1 MRRKSFTRSLALFA
15 LAVAA
20 NGSAALAALSDYY
33 LKLEGVDG
41 ESAAKV
47 APVQVE
53 SFSWGVSNVRS
64 PRDVATGQSSG
75 RRLHQPLTLT
85 MGSLTV
91 GATIADCAK
100 GKHFATAIIGNA
112 RSVWTMTDVVI
123 SACAANMVTLDYQ
136 AVRESPTRRTLK

>member
-20 NGSAALAALSDYY
+20 GGSAALAASSDYY

-53 SFSWGVSNVRS
+53 SFSWGASNVRS

-75 RRLHQPLTLT
+75 RRMHQPLTLT

>member
-1 MRRKSFTRSLALFA
+1 MRRKSFTSSLALFA
-15 LAVAA
+15 LAVAT
-20 NGSAALAALSDYY
+20 GGGAAIAAHSDYY
-33 LKLEGVDG
+33 LKFEGVDG

-47 APVQVE
+47 EPIQVE

-100 GKHFATAIIGNA
+100 GKHFATATIGNA